1 MYILG
6 SSLFGASLAG
16 ALGLPF
22 AFASHFAP
30 GALEQAILLYREQFR
45 PSEQL
50 DRPYVIAGV
59 NVVVADTTAQAE
71 ADLVYARRRRIARFL
86 ARGEQVT
93 DEQAD
98 ALLDSRAGQQVL
110 QMMEYTAVGDPPT
123 VRRYLDSFA
132 QHADADELI
141 VTLMSP
147 GFEGRLHAAT
157 LLAEVAELPAA

>member
-1 MYILG
+1 LYILG
-6 SSLFGASLAG
+6 SSLFGGSLAA

-30 GALEQAILLYREQFR
+30 DALGQAVSLYRERFQ

-50 DRPYVIAGV
+50 ERSYVIAGV
-59 NVVVADTTAQAE
+59 NVVVADTTAE
-71 ADLVYARRRRIARFL
+71 ANSHLLYAQRRRVGRFL
-86 ARGEQVT
+86 GRRDQVT

-110 QMMEYTAVGDPPT
+110 RMMEYTAVGDPPA
-123 VRRYLDSFA
+123 VRSYLDDFA
-132 QHADADELI
+132 RHADADELI

-147 GFEGRLHAAT
+147 GLDNRLRAAT
-157 LLAEVAELPAA
+157 LLAEATELPAA